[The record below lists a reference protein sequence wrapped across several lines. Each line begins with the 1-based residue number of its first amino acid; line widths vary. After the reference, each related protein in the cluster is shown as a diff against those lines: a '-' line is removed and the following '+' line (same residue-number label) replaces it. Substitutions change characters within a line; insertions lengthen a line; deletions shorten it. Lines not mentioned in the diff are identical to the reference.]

1 MERRRFMK
9 LITCLPLVSLYP
21 SSPIG
26 SQDVPRYDQRNILL
40 LQANVAGFRY
50 YRGEKV
56 WPRIHPGDTITLRRE
71 PSNPH
76 DRKAIALY
84 WHCEKIGYIPKADNY
99 VIANLLDQGVAL
111 NASVKRKNLS
121 LNPWERLEVRVE
133 MRN

>member
-21 SSPIG
+21 ATPIG
-26 SQDVPRYDQRNILL
+26 SQDVPRYDPKNILL

-71 PSNPH
+71 PHNPH

-84 WHCEKIGYIPKADNY
+84 WHDEKLGYIPRADNS
-99 VIANLLDQGVAL
+99 VIANLLDQGATL
-111 NASVKRKNLS
+111 KASIRKKNS
-121 LNPWERLEVRVE
+121 SPNPWERLELRVE
-133 MRN
+133 MKT

>member
-21 SSPIG
+21 ASPIG
-26 SQDVPRYDQRNILL
+26 SQDVPRYDPKNILL

-56 WPRIHPGDTITLRRE
+56 WPRIHPGDAIILKRE
-71 PSNPH
+71 PHNPH

-84 WHCEKIGYIPKADNY
+84 WHDEKLGYIPRTDNS
-99 VIANLLDQGVAL
+99 VIANILDQGATL
-111 NASVKRKNLS
+111 KASIRKKNLS
-121 LNPWERLEVRVE
+121 KNSCQGMEIKVE
-133 MRN
+133 IEC